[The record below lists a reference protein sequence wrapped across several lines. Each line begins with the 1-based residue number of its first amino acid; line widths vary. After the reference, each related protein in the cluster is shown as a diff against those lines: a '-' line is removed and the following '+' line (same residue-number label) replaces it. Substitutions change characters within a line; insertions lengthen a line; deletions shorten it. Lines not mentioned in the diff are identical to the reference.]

1 MHVYICRTEGRGLVQ
16 DKWTLPE
23 THQTKNTSSIQ
34 STEVHQQR
42 QNIDIKENQ
51 VIFLN
56 LFLGGTWTIGA
67 SRCTKQTHQ
76 GLS

>member
-56 LFLGGTWTIGA
+56 LFGGTWTIGA